1 MILDNISSTH
11 LKISPTFMLG
21 SSSTDG
27 EDREFLSFIQYPVRG
42 LLYEGTFPW
51 LETTSHPA
59 TVSIL
64 FTNETYRSAEVIP
77 EEMLEH
83 DIFVKMPPKRRRTV
97 KFKIR
102 RIRKAKPRIFIPE
115 YPYIDTI

>member
-1 MILDNISSTH
+1 MLDNISSTH
-11 LKISPTFMLG
+11 VKISPTFMLG

-27 EDREFLSFIQYPVRG
+27 EDREFLNFVQYPLRE
-42 LLYEGTFPW
+42 LLYGGEFSW
-51 LETTSHPA
+51 LETTSHPV
-59 TVSIL
+59 TVSI
-64 FTNETYRSAEVIP
+64 FFKNETYKSAGVIP

-102 RIRKAKPRIFIPE
+102 SIRKAKPRIVIPE
-115 YPYIDTI
+115 YPYIDNI

>member
-1 MILDNISSTH
+1 MIENISSPQV
-11 LKISPTFMLG
+11 KFIPTFLLG

-27 EDREFLSFIQYPVRG
+27 EHREFLSFVQYPGRAF
-42 LLYEGTFPW
+42 LYEGAFPW
-51 LETTSHPA
+51 LETTSYPA
-59 TVSIL
+59 TVPI
-64 FTNETYRSAEVIP
+64 FFKNETYGSEDLIP

-102 RIRKAKPRIFIPE
+102 SIRKAKPRIVIPE
-115 YPYIDTI
+115 YPFIDNI